1 MRNSNKG
8 PFMELEAEIVKL
20 EEEIPDRATRDDLLA
35 IPKRLLTEA
44 QDYRRR
50 GNEREARLT
59 INCACTLL
67 ERAKH
72 EFRKLAKIPVVR

>member
-1 MRNSNKG
+1 MTDSNKG
-8 PFMELEAEIVKL
+8 PFVELETEIVEL
-20 EEEIPDRATRDDLLA
+20 EEEIPDRATRDHLLA

-44 QDYRRR
+44 QEYRRR

-72 EFRKLAKIPVVR
+72 QFLGRS